1 MSGFRHSE
9 DRGELVMSADLKPG
23 TQLPPEVCP
32 APPTLKGTLLDVDAP
47 EWEAVLRAA
56 RHDFYHL
63 PAYLALCA
71 GQERGRPCA
80 PYVTDDPRTLL
91 LPLVIRGIPGGGFD
105 ATSPYGYPGP
115 VGTAA
120 DDPAFLRVALVA
132 GLHVL
137 REAGLVSAFEDE
149 RPHQGAACPTSA
161 SCWA

>member
-1 MSGFRHSE
+1 M
-9 DRGELVMSADLKPG
+9 
-23 TQLPPEVCP
+23 
-32 APPTLKGTLLDVDAP
+32 
-47 EWEAVLRAA
+47 
-56 RHDFYHL
+56 
-63 PAYLALCA
+63 
-71 GQERGRPCA
+71 
-80 PYVTDDPRTLL
+80 L

-137 REAGLVSAFEDE
+137 REAVLSCPEDE